1 MIGSKFKPIIR
12 ILKAMKVFET
22 YWKNRTAISICDLS
36 NGKIERIDISKE
48 HSLDLLDLSGNA
60 ILATQSNE
68 NEHRQRFLRGLPV

>member
-1 MIGSKFKPIIR
+1 M
-12 ILKAMKVFET
+12 ILKTTEVFET

-48 HSLDLLDLSGNA
+48 HSLDLLDLTGNA

-68 NEHRQRFLRGLPV
+68 NEHR